1 MAADGTGGSSPRNIP
16 DPGFAGD
23 TGEVSPAV
31 ADALAFYAAEPAG
44 RHRETL
50 AMLQRSRV
58 LVPVVAML
66 GEVEYDEAGLARDKT
81 ADMATVLMR
90 GRDGRLALLAFTGT
104 SSLHRWDPE
113 ARPVP
118 VTLQQAA
125 QAALQ
130 DDAAALVLDVA
141 GPVLFVV
148 EEADLRALAEG
159 YTLAEVSGTTAWVRT
174 GGEAPDR

>member
-1 MAADGTGGSSPRNIP
+1 MAADGTGAEAPRSIP

-23 TGEVSPAV
+23 TGEVSAAV
-31 ADALAFYAAEPAG
+31 ADALAGYAAAPEA

-50 AMLQRSRV
+50 AVLLRSRV

-66 GEVEYDEAGLARDKT
+66 GEVEHDESGLAHDKT
-81 ADMATVLMR
+81 SDMATVLMR

-104 SSLHRWDPE
+104 APLHRWDPD

-118 VTLQQAA
+118 VTLRQAA
-125 QAALQ
+125 QAALR

-148 EEADLRALAEG
+148 EGADLRALAEG

-174 GGEAPDR
+174 GGGAPDR